1 MAGSIEALTRG
12 DKRYEQIFS
21 VEKETHDA
29 GHILID
35 DPYPAF
41 AELRQLS
48 PIFKG
53 SIVEKLTGHR
63 DAQHTRGRPH
73 CTTLS
78 FEACSRALVQ
88 NSVYSSLLYHEQ
100 PVIMESIGHTILTMV
115 GNEHARYRSS
125 VQPMMARE
133 QAMGWWRE
141 KWIEPFVTALI
152 DDFENKGEVDLSL
165 QLCARLPMHTV
176 TAAYGLSS
184 DDAIAFRE
192 SLIGSMLPALS
203 AEQRA
208 AAKARVRS
216 ILLGAVADRRRER
229 RDDLISR
236 LIDAPLKNADGTS
249 SHLDDE
255 AILSFSRLL
264 LLAGGG
270 TTFRQLG
277 ITLFALLSNPEQLE
291 SLRVDRSLMHGAIQE
306 SLRWNCTDPL
316 FYRLAT
322 RDSVLDGVDIPE
334 GTIVDVCLG
343 AGNRD
348 PQRWENPE
356 RYDLHRP
363 ALRHVGFAGGPH
375 TCLGRFVAEAEMATA
390 IDALLTRLPGL
401 RLDER
406 GEPAKIIGGM
416 QARGVNHLR
425 VRFN

>member
-1 MAGSIEALTRG
+1 MVRGSDALTRE
-12 DKRYEQIFS
+12 DKRYGEIFS
-21 VEKETHDA
+21 VEKETQDA

-41 AELRQLS
+41 ATLRAHS
-48 PIFKG
+48 PVYLG
-53 SIVEKLTGHR
+53 SIVEKLTGHP
-63 DAQHTRGRPH
+63 DTQYTRGRPH

-78 FEACSRALVQ
+78 FEACSKALLQ
-88 NSVYSSLLYHEQ
+88 NTLYSSLLYHEQ
-100 PVIMESIGHTILTMV
+100 PAVMESIGHTILTMV
-115 GNEHARYRSS
+115 GNEHARHRTS

-141 KWIEPFVTALI
+141 KWIEPFVSALI
-152 DDFENKGEVDLSL
+152 DDFENKGEADLAL

-184 DDAIAFRE
+184 DEAIAFRE
-192 SLIGSMLPALS
+192 SLIGSMLPTVTP
-203 AEQRA
+203 EQRA
-208 AAKARVRS
+208 AANIRVRS
-216 ILLGAVADRRRER
+216 VLLGAVAERRRER

-236 LIDAPLKNADGTS
+236 LIDAPLKGPEGQA

-277 ITLFALLSNPEQLE
+277 ITLFALLSNRGQLE
-291 SLRVDRSLMHGAIQE
+291 DLRTDRSLMHGAIQE

-322 RDSVLDGVDIPE
+322 RDSVLTGVEIPE

-348 PQRWENPE
+348 PERWANPD

-363 ALRHVGFAGGPH
+363 PQRHVGFAGGPH
-375 TCLGRFVAEAEMATA
+375 TCLGRFVAEAEMASA
-390 IDALLTRLPGL
+390 INALLDRLPKL

-406 GEPAKIIGGM
+406 GEPTKIIGGM

-425 VRFN
+425 VRLD